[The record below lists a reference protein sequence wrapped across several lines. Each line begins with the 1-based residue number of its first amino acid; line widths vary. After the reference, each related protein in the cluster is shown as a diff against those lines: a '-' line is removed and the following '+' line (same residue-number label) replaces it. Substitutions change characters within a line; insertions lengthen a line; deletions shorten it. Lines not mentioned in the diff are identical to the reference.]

1 MNKMTEN
8 YYDGLSP
15 VSNFIQR
22 YELNALKSLGQN
34 FILDLN
40 LTDKIAKS
48 VPNIK
53 GSVVVEVGSGPA
65 GLTRALL
72 KNDAKKVIAIE
83 LDSRAIGILKEL
95 KQTYGDRLEIIES
108 DALLVDFRELK
119 NKYAKNCDF
128 RICANLPYNVS
139 IPLTAKWLFDADI
152 INSMTLMF
160 QLEVGERIVAKPKT
174 KDYGR
179 ISIISQLTND
189 VKILFKV
196 PRTCFTPAPKV
207 TSCIVEF
214 RAKDVQPSN
223 EFLLKISD
231 IVKQAFSE
239 RRKMLRSTLKPLF
252 ESSEKMQEVF
262 SKLGIKETSRAEE
275 LLPQDFENIALEV

>member
-1 MNKMTEN
+1 MTEN
-8 YYDGLSP
+8 YYDGLPPISD
-15 VSNFIQR
+15 FIER
-22 YELNALKSLGQN
+22 YNLKALKSLGQN

-48 VPNIK
+48 VPNIQN
-53 GSVVVEVGSGPA
+53 SVVVEVGSGPA

-72 KNDAKKVIAIE
+72 KNNAKKVIAIE
-83 LDSRAIGILKEL
+83 LDNRAIGILREL
-95 KQTYGDRLEIIES
+95 QQTYGDRLEIIES
-108 DALLVDFRELK
+108 DALLVDFKMLK
-119 NKYAKNCDF
+119 SKYASDCDF

-160 QLEVGERIVAKPKT
+160 QLEVGERITAKPKT

-179 ISIISQLTND
+179 ISIVSQITND

-214 RAKDVQPSN
+214 RAKPTQPST
-223 EFLLKISD
+223 ELLLKLTEV
-231 IVKQAFSE
+231 VKQAFSE
-239 RRKMLRSTLKPLF
+239 RRKMVRSTLKPLF
-252 ESSEKMQEVF
+252 ASAEEMLEVF
-262 SKLGIKETSRAEE
+262 SVLGIKETQRAEE
-275 LLPQDFENIALEV
+275 ISPEMFFELSKKI

>member
-1 MNKMTEN
+1 MTEN
-8 YYDGLSP
+8 YYDGLPPISD
-15 VSNFIQR
+15 FINR
-22 YELNALKSLGQN
+22 YELKALKSLGQN

-48 VPNIK
+48 VPNIQN
-53 GSVVVEVGSGPA
+53 SVVVEVGSGPA

-72 KNDAKKVIAIE
+72 KNNAKKVIAIE
-83 LDSRAIGILKEL
+83 LDNRAIGILKEL
-95 KQTYGDRLEIIES
+95 QQTYGDRLEIIES
-108 DALLVDFRELK
+108 DALFVDFKMLK
-119 NKYAKNCDF
+119 SKYASDCDF

-179 ISIISQLTND
+179 ISIVSQLTND
-189 VKILFKV
+189 VRILFKV

-207 TSCIVEF
+207 TSCIVQFE
-214 RAKDVQPSN
+214 AKDTQPST
-223 EFLLKISD
+223 EILLKLTD
-231 IVKQAFSE
+231 VVKQAFSE
-239 RRKMLRSTLKPLF
+239 RRKMVRSTLKPLF
-252 ESSEKMQEVF
+252 DDSEKMLKVF
-262 SKLGIKETSRAEE
+262 DAVGILETARAEE
-275 LLPQDFENIALEV
+275 LSPETFLKLTEMV

>member
-1 MNKMTEN
+1 MTEN
-8 YYDGLSP
+8 YYDGLPPISD
-15 VSNFIQR
+15 FIER
-22 YELNALKSLGQN
+22 YNLKALKSLGQN

-48 VPNIK
+48 VPDIEN
-53 GSVVVEVGSGPA
+53 SVVVEVGSGPA

-72 KNDAKKVIAIE
+72 KNNAKKVIAIE
-83 LDSRAIGILKEL
+83 LDNRAIGILNEL

-108 DALLVDFRELK
+108 DALFVDFRELK
-119 NKYAKNCDF
+119 NKYASDCGF

-160 QLEVGERIVAKPKT
+160 QLEVGERITAKPKT

-179 ISIISQLTND
+179 ISIVSQYTND
-189 VKILFKV
+189 VRILFKV

-214 RAKDVQPSN
+214 RAKKVQPTT
-223 EFLLKISD
+223 EFLLKLTNV
-231 IVKQAFSE
+231 VKQAFSE
-239 RRKMLRSTLKPLF
+239 RRKMIRSTFKPLF
-252 ESSEKMQEVF
+252 NDVEKMKSVF
-262 SKLGIKETSRAEE
+262 ESVGIPETARAEE
-275 LLPQDFENIALEV
+275 LSPEDFVKITEKVEL